1 MKIKA
6 WIYFILVLAGIAAI
20 VGGEKILRKEY
31 AQSIGIILLMF
42 GLYKISRSWT
52 HPKNKDEDQ

>member
-6 WIYFILVLAGIAAI
+6 GIYFVLALAGIAAI

-31 AQSIGIILLMF
+31 AQSIGIVLLMYS
-42 GLYKISRSWT
+42 LYKISRSWSG
-52 HPKNKDEDQ
+52 PGNKDEES